1 MTHALRLFLLLIGL
15 ACAAVPAVAQRTAA
29 YGDWQLHLPTNRS
42 LMLADAGQRVFV
54 VAQDA
59 FYAFDKETSSL
70 QLLSRR
76 DGLTDVGVSAVAYD
90 SLTQQVVVAYRS
102 GTVDVLDPTGRLL
115 TSYADI
121 RRKAISGSKD
131 IYSISFARR
140 QAYLS
145 TSFGVVVLDLQR
157 REIRDTYANIGPG
170 GTVPQVYATAVLND
184 SLYAATSAGLL
195 RGRLGTNLLDF
206 NNWRGYAGFGQRAG
220 NPYRTLVA
228 HQGKVFAGINNDNL
242 YRAVGANLVSLGFGA
257 ADFRALRSSAAGLL
271 VAEPTAV
278 NVLNARTNARYQL
291 KASQFADIRD
301 AVRPA
306 SGPVYVADFR
316 NGLVRLEANG
326 QNATNFVGN
335 APPTTAA
342 FNILTDRTTR
352 TVTVFTGGYQESY
365 LQLGTRNGFYQY
377 DADGRWTSFNAQ
389 TLPPSQYP
397 NLLDLSRGT
406 RTPDGTLYVA
416 SYGQGLL
423 QWKGPGEFQVFGLG
437 NSPLRSGITNPQD
450 PNLPLFV
457 RVTDVAADPEGN
469 VWVVN
474 RWAPNN
480 APAATTFPGLF
491 KFSPA
496 TNSWQ
501 AAPAFPGS
509 GNLERLV
516 FDDLG
521 HAWVSR
527 DRRSTP
533 GLLAYNPQNN
543 SYRSFTIASY
553 NLPAVNVRDLVKDR
567 NGDIWAATDAGVAV
581 YSNPGQVFDADAPD
595 FVRPA
600 VRRGEG
606 RGNELLYSEVVNAIA
621 VDGANRKWF
630 GTDNGLWLFS
640 PDGDEGLFHF
650 TTDNSPLPTNRIV
663 DVAVDDYTGEVWVAT
678 EGGLVSY
685 RGSATVTEGKIECA
699 KVFPNPVR
707 AEYSG
712 QVGISGLAN
721 NAEVKIT
728 DVTGTLVYQTR
739 ATGGTVVWNLTD
751 YNGRRVQSG
760 VYLVLTADAQGKNG
774 CISKVAV
781 LTK

>member
-1 MTHALRLFLLLIGL
+1 MTHALRLLLLLIGL
-15 ACAAVPAVAQRTAA
+15 ACAAGQAAAQRTAA

-42 LMLADAGQRVFV
+42 LMLADAGKRVFV

-59 FYAFDKETSSL
+59 FYAFDKETNSL

-102 GTVDVLDPTGRLL
+102 GTVDVLDATGRLL

-121 RRKAISGSKD
+121 RRKAISGSKE
-131 IYSISFARR
+131 IYSIGFARR
-140 QAYLS
+140 LAYLS
-145 TSFGVVVLDLQR
+145 TSFGIVVLDLQR
-157 REIRDTYANIGPG
+157 REIRDTYANIAPRGA
-170 GTVPQVYATAVLND
+170 VPQVYATAVLND

-206 NNWRGYAGFGQRAG
+206 NNWRGYPGFGPRPG
-220 NPYRTLVA
+220 NPYRNVVA

-242 YRAVGANLVSLGFGA
+242 YRAVGAGLVSLGFGA
-257 ADFRALRSSAAGLL
+257 ADFRSLRSSGAGLL
-271 VAEPTAV
+271 VAEPTIV
-278 NVLNARTNARYQL
+278 NVLNTRTNSRYQL
-291 KASQFADIRD
+291 KATAFADIRD
-301 AVRPA
+301 AVRA
-306 SGPVYVADFR
+306 VSGPVYVADFR
-316 NGLVRLEANG
+316 NGLVRIDANG
-326 QNATNFVGN
+326 QNAQSFVSN

-342 FNILTDRTTR
+342 FNILTDGATR
-352 TVTVFTGGYQESY
+352 TVTVFTGGYQENY
-365 LQLGTRNGFYQY
+365 LQFGSRNGFYQY

-389 TLPPSQYP
+389 TLPANQYP

-423 QWKGPGEFQVFGLG
+423 QWKGPGEFRVFGLG
-437 NSPLRSGITNPQD
+437 NSPLRSGITDPQD

-457 RVTDVAADPEGN
+457 RVTDVATDPDGN

-474 RWAPNN
+474 RWGRNDVQGVTN
-480 APAATTFPGLF
+480 FPGLF
-491 KFSPA
+491 KFTPA
-496 TNSWQ
+496 TNTWQ
-501 AAPAFPGS
+501 AAQAFPGS

-527 DRRSTP
+527 DRRSSP
-533 GLLAYNPQNN
+533 GLVAYDPETGRH
-543 SYRSFTIASY
+543 RSIAIASY
-553 NLPAVNVRDLVKDR
+553 NLPAVNVHDLAKDR

-595 FVRPA
+595 FARPV

-606 RGNELLYSEVVNAIA
+606 RGNELLYAEVVKAIA

-640 PDGDEGLFHF
+640 PDGDEGLLHF
-650 TTDNSPLPTNRIV
+650 TTDNSPLPSNRIV

-678 EGGLVSY
+678 DGGLVSY
-685 RGSATVTEGKIECA
+685 RGSATVTEGKVECA

-707 AEYSG
+707 ADFSG

-728 DVTGTLVYQTR
+728 DITGTLVYQTR

-760 VYLVLTADAQGKNG
+760 VYLVLTADAHGKNG

-781 LTK
+781 LSK